1 MHPPSRSPSLNLIVL
16 KQPFFVIQIEVEKLA
31 KELIA
36 QLSFAGKFFS
46 ITRTDEEVSVVGEI
60 HEESLDEFREKAT
73 WTCIKIKGPM
83 THDLTGIM
91 AAFTA
96 PLKEAEVPI
105 FAISTWNTDYVLV
118 PTEKLQEACT
128 ALEKDGWT
136 FEK

>member
-16 KQPFFVIQIEVEKLA
+16 KQPFFVIQIE
-31 KELIA
+31 
-36 QLSFAGKFFS
+36 FFS

-60 HEESLDEFREKAT
+60 HEELLGP
-73 WTCIKIKGPM
+73 CIKIKGPM

-128 ALEKDGWT
+128 ALEKDGMDLRGNENFCHIISSWP
-136 FEK
+136 FENNSLGLVI